1 MSWSISKKPQ
11 EDEENKKNY
20 NADSNMIV
28 TSHLQLKSD
37 PNNKTGALDKE
48 VVLRRIRQRKRVN
61 KFRSLVG
68 SFFPSTKSTSAVTG
82 EQEHD
87 NDTEN
92 SVSSP
97 VQVLHQSTTKWVDNP
112 FVDP

>member
-1 MSWSISKKPQ
+1 MSWLISKKPE

-20 NADSNMIV
+20 KGESSNMIV
-28 TSHLQLKSD
+28 SSHLRLKGD
-37 PNNKTGALDKE
+37 PNNKSKSGALDKE

-68 SFFPSTKSTSAVTG
+68 SFFPSTKTTCAANGDEDHV
-82 EQEHD
+82 
-87 NDTEN
+87 
-92 SVSSP
+92 P
-97 VQVLHQSTTKWVDNP
+97 VQVLHQSATKWVENP

>member
-1 MSWSISKKPQ
+1 MSWLISKKPQ
-11 EDEENKKNY
+11 EDDENKNNY
-20 NADSNMIV
+20 NVDSKMIV
-28 TSHLQLKSD
+28 SSHLQLKTD

-68 SFFPSTKSTSAVTG
+68 SLLPSTKSTSG
-82 EQEHD
+82 EQDHD
-87 NDTEN
+87 KDDTE
-92 SVSSP
+92 SSISSP
-97 VQVLHQSTTKWVDNP
+97 VQVLPQNSTTKCVDNP